1 MPKKQLR
8 FTIKKLPFFKSINY
22 FLILESI
29 LICTLITSLI
39 PVYSISSSN
48 TFNIKNS
55 EIYWDKE
62 QLFDAAINTET
73 PLKQGKILY
82 QSGQYYQAAKIFQ
95 QVAKTYE
102 LQEDGINQALA
113 LNYLSL
119 SLQKMG
125 QWEEATTA
133 ITTSLNLLNK
143 FKINTSNKKHLL
155 ALVLNTQGSLQ
166 LSQGQAE
173 NALQSWKQVTEIYT
187 DIDNKA
193 GYIGGLINQATAY
206 QYLGRYRR
214 TNKIYQEIQENLE
227 KQPNSYIKVTGLRN
241 VGNILLNSGR
251 LVESE
256 KVLLQSLD
264 IAKKIQNSQEES
276 AILLSLGNLNS
287 SFGKRELRKAS
298 SSDDNPFISRC
309 KYQTI
314 SDTKAVIA
322 YQKAIDFYTQSIN
335 KSTLK
340 ITTVQAQINR
350 LNILYFLQQQ
360 PRAEELQTINS
371 RLANLSP
378 SRTSVYARVNFAQN
392 LLCLAPINESMKIEI
407 QNQAFQ
413 QLSTAI
419 EQAITIKDIRA
430 ESYAWGNLG
439 QLYEFL
445 QQYSLAIKYTNY
457 ALTQAQKIESEDII
471 YQWEWQLGRLFSSQ
485 GNTKAAIA
493 AYSKAVESLK
503 SLRSDLVALNPDIQ
517 FDFRDEVEPVY
528 RQYVALLLQDSSISQ
543 QKGKVS
549 SGNLLK
555 ARDVIETLQI
565 AEFDNFFSDNC
576 ITIQPISIDKIVD
589 DTKPETA
596 IFYPII
602 LSDRIEIIVKL
613 PNVSEL
619 KRYTTYQQKTQV
631 EETLRNLRIKLE
643 QPYTF
648 HDRLQ
653 LSQKVYNWI
662 IKPAE
667 QDLEHSKVKTLVF
680 VLDGEL
686 RNIPMA
692 ALYDGDTKKYLIEKY
707 SIALSSGLQLIAP
720 PTKREK
726 FTVLIA
732 GLTIDLPYVKTE
744 LKKIQLL
751 LPSKQ
756 LIDENFTDANL
767 ETQVTSAEFSIVHL
781 ATHGKFSSN
790 FEDTFILASNGKINV
805 KQLQEILQTR
815 EAVARRR
822 GNPVPRP
829 IELLVLSACETA
841 TGDRR
846 AALGL
851 AGIAVR
857 SGARSTLASLW
868 RINDKSTAVLMGK
881 FYEQLSKNPQISKA
895 EALRQAQLYVLHSQ
909 EHPVYW
915 APYVLVGNWL

>member
-8 FTIKKLPFFKSINY
+8 FTIKNLLFLKSINY
-22 FLILESI
+22 FLILISI
-29 LICTLITSLI
+29 LICTLITFLI
-39 PVYSISSSN
+39 PVHSIPSSN
-48 TFNIKNS
+48 IFNIKDS
-55 EIYWDKE
+55 EIPWNEK
-62 QLFDAAINTET
+62 QLFHAATDTET

-82 QSGQYYQAAKIFQ
+82 QSGRFYQAAQIFQ
-95 QVAKTYE
+95 QAAKTYE
-102 LQEDGINQALA
+102 LQQDELNQALA

-125 QWEEATTA
+125 QWEKATTA
-133 ITTSLNLLNK
+133 ITTSLSLLNK

-206 QYLGRYRR
+206 QYLGLYRS

-227 KQPNSYIKVTGLRN
+227 KQPNSDIKIAGLRN

-251 LVESE
+251 LDESE
-256 KVLLQSLD
+256 KVLLQSLYV
-264 IAKKIQNSQEES
+264 AKRIQNSQEES

-298 SSDDNPFISRC
+298 TSDDNPFISRC

-314 SDTKAVIA
+314 SDTKVVNA
-322 YQKAIDFYTQSIN
+322 YRQAIDFYTQSIN
-335 KSTLK
+335 KSPLT
-340 ITTVQAQINR
+340 ITKVQAQINR
-350 LNILYFLQQQ
+350 LNILHSLQQQ
-360 PRAEELQTINS
+360 PRAKELQTINS
-371 RLANLSP
+371 GLANLSP
-378 SRTSVYARVNFAQN
+378 SRASVYARVNFAQN
-392 LLCLAPINESMKIEI
+392 LLCLAPIKESMRIEI

-419 EQAITIKDIRA
+419 EQARTIKDIRA

-457 ALTQAQKIESEDII
+457 ALIQAQIIQSEDII
-471 YQWEWQLGRLFSSQ
+471 YQWQWQLGRLFSSQ

-493 AYSKAVESLK
+493 TYSKAVESLK
-503 SLRSDLVALNPDIQ
+503 SIRSDLVSLNPDIQ

-528 RQYVALLLQDSSISQ
+528 RQYAALLLQTSSISQ
-543 QKGKVS
+543 QQGKVNAE
-549 SGNLLK
+549 NLLK
-555 ARDVIETLQI
+555 ARDVIEALQI
-565 AEFDNFFSDNC
+565 AEFDNFFRDDC
-576 ITIQPISIDKIVD
+576 ITIKPIFIDKIVD

-602 LSDRIEIIVKL
+602 LSDKIETLVKL
-613 PNVSEL
+613 PNISEL
-619 KRYTTYQQKTQV
+619 KRYTTYQQKNQV
-631 EETLRNLRIKLE
+631 EETLKNLRIKLE
-643 QPYTF
+643 NSYTF
-648 HDRLQ
+648 HDRLE
-653 LSQKVYNWI
+653 LSKKVYNWI

-667 QDLEHSKVKTLVF
+667 QDLEQNKVKNLVF

-707 SIALSSGLQLIAP
+707 STALSSGLQLIAP
-720 PTKREK
+720 PIKREK

-732 GLTIDLPYVKTE
+732 GLTTDLPHVETE

-751 LPSKQ
+751 FPSKQ
-756 LIDENFTDANL
+756 LIDENFTGTNL

-790 FEDTFILASNGKINV
+790 FEDTFILAWDDKINV

-822 GNPVPRP
+822 GNPAPRP